1 MQFLSL
7 LKKCWPVSH
16 GGDTPAGASSQWH
29 IIDPRGLAGNGNG
42 RGRPSPREQF
52 LLLQKVAAFVEKE
65 KLRACVV
72 LEGRPLREAPDGK
85 TFKTSKVVYA
95 EQNSQF
101 IAKVLQLAGSRRGS
115 IIVTNDRP
123 LEQKAR
129 ERGLATLRAT
139 TLRKVWDDAA
149 GGGDGRPANRSR
161 RRQRPRKK
169 PGQGPRGNGRE
180 RDDGPQNPGEAP
192 AGNGGGGVSD
202 LIDLV

>member
-29 IIDPRGLAGNGNG
+29 IIDPRGWAGNGDG

-65 KLRACVV
+65 KLRAYVI

-101 IAKVLQLAGSRRGS
+101 IAKALQLAGSHSGS
-115 IIVTNDRP
+115 LLVTNDRS

-129 ERGLATLRAT
+129 ERGLATLRTA
-139 TLRKVWDDAA
+139 TLRKAWDDAA
-149 GGGDGRPANRSR
+149 GGGGDGRSANRSR

-169 PGQGPRGNGRE
+169 PGQGPRGKDRE
-180 RDDGPQNPGEAP
+180 RGETPQNPGEAP
-192 AGNGGGGVSD
+192 AGNGGGVSD